1 MVEIADVL
9 IAQIK
14 EQGDKIHTLKTQKAD
29 KHIINA
35 EVLVHNDLKQQ
46 LVMLKAS
53 QLPTGDNAEKKEK
66 EGNGLFALKVPK
78 GTKDY
83 NDMEMAICE
92 KVFST
97 ITSVFK
103 RHGAVTIDTPLF
115 ELKGSYDEDR
125 KLIYNL
131 KDQGGEDDP
140 LNLNLSQYVPTNYAD
155 FAPAPPRSS
164 GTLRPLPRH
173 EWQGIPELQALPHYQ
188 SAPPRPVGDDFDIAG
203 TYDPMEPDAEILR
216 ILCEALTALDVGKY
230 TVKINHR
237 KILDG
242 ILEVCGVP
250 VDKIRPISSAIC
262 KLDKLSWED
271 VRKEMTEKGLSTES
285 ADAIG
290 EYVKLKGVHDLLNHL
305 VADRKLVVNPSAKK
319 GLDDMALLFRYL
331 EIQGVVDKISFDLS
345 LARELDC
352 YTGIIYEAVTEKSA
366 PPRAGSIAAGGRYNE
381 LVGMLSGKNKNGE
394 ANLRIPCVGVSIS
407 VERVF
412 IILLEKY
419 RTEEIKRNEERIAVA
434 TEAEYVFK
442 VKPNPQN
449 QIDACDQH
457 PANAAHILPPATN
470 SEELRSW
477 WSKFLE
483 RFGSCM
489 VCLLAIVT

>member
-66 EGNGLFALKVPK
+66 EGNGSFALKVPK
-78 GTKDY
+78 VPNGRRWVGYEGRKPDY

-115 ELKGSYDEDR
+115 ELKVLARHESVCFGSGCGSYDEDR

-131 KDQGGEDDP
+131 KDQGGEECSLRYDVSVMI
-140 LNLNLSQYVPTNYAD
+140 LSISISRNTYQPTTPTSLLLLLVLQVPFVHFLAMNGKEYQNFKRYHITKVHRRD
-155 FAPAPPRSS
+155 
-164 GTLRPLPRH
+164 
-173 EWQGIPELQALPHYQ
+173 Q
-188 SAPPRPVGDDFDIAG
+188 SAMSKDKITESYQCDFDIAG

-262 KLDKLSWED
+262 KLDK
-271 VRKEMTEKGLSTES
+271 EMTEKGLSTES

-290 EYVKLKGVHDLLNHL
+290 EYVKLKGGHDLLNHL
-305 VADRKLVVNPSAKK
+305 VADRQLVVNPSARK

-331 EIQGVVDKISFDLS
+331 EIQGVVDKKDTD
-345 LARELDC
+345 ELDES
-352 YTGIIYEAVTEKSA
+352 TLG
-366 PPRAGSIAAGGRYNE
+366 AGSIAAGGRYNE

-434 TEAEYVFK
+434 TEV
-442 VKPNPQN
+442 
-449 QIDACDQH
+449 
-457 PANAAHILPPATN
+457 
-470 SEELRSW
+470 
-477 WSKFLE
+477 
-483 RFGSCM
+483 
-489 VCLLAIVT
+489 